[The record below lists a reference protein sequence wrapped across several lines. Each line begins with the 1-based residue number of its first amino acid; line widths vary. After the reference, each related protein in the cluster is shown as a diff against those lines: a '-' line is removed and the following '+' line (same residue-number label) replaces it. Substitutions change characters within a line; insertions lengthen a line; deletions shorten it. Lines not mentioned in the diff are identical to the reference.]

1 MMHCYELAKSW
12 LDEARM
18 FHRREEQEHD
28 YTLDWG
34 ADNEVD
40 PARCECDDVLCLDC
54 LVAEWD
60 AR

>member
-1 MMHCYELAKSW
+1 MSTAWITDSY
-12 LDEARM
+12 DY
-18 FHRREEQEHD
+18 HRRDTQEHD
-28 YTLDWG
+28 YTLEWG

-40 PARCECDDVLCLDC
+40 PARCECDDMLCLDC

>member
-1 MMHCYELAKSW
+1 MSTAWITDSY
-12 LDEARM
+12 DY
-18 FHRREEQEHD
+18 HRRDEQEYD
-28 YTLDWG
+28 YTLEWG

-40 PARCECDDVLCLDC
+40 PARCECVIYATGPYTCDDC